1 VEAERWR
8 NIEELYH
15 AACDL
20 QPSDREAFLEGASES
35 TEVRREVVSLL
46 EQSESGYSPLDRPAW
61 EGADPSEDLSQTT
74 NSRLSSGALLGPYR
88 IENALGAG
96 GMGVVYSA
104 HDTRLG
110 RPVAIKCLSERL
122 TGAAAT
128 SRFRRES
135 QMASSLNH
143 PHVLIV
149 HDVGDC
155 DGRPYIVM
163 ELITGGTVRDWAR
176 QKRPWRE
183 TIELLT
189 GVADG
194 LAAAHEVGILH
205 RDVKSANILVS
216 KDGHAKLADF
226 GLAKLTEQSE
236 HPDQPGIA
244 TGEEH
249 TGTGLIVGTIPY
261 LSPER
266 ISGQAVDARS
276 DIFSFGVVLYEALT
290 GRQPFAGDGGAA
302 IARNILHQACPP
314 LPPDLPLELRA
325 AVAKAL
331 DKNPGERYQSMRD
344 LVVDLKRVL
353 QASPAE
359 TGKRQTG
366 FRRRWTVLAIA
377 AFMIAASIA
386 VYGLRQNDY
395 FWRNPL
401 DGARIDRVT
410 DFEGDELD
418 ANLSPDGKWMTFL
431 SDRGGQF
438 DAWVGQIASGDFV
451 NISKG
456 RFPTLEPAPIRR
468 VGFAA
473 DGARLW
479 FLSGNGRSV
488 PYQTWLASAASGAP
502 QPFGSHPMEYA
513 ASPDGT
519 RVVYHTDAPGDPI
532 YLADANG
539 SHARRLYAA
548 GPGGHCHHLSWSPD
562 ARYIYF
568 VKGVPTTEEMDIWR
582 VRTTGAAVPERI
594 TDHNARVAYPAWL
607 DKQTLIYSA
616 TAEDGP
622 GQQLFTLDVNRRV
635 RHRVTAGVGEDY
647 LSVAASATVP
657 RRLVCSVANT
667 SATLWTVPVSDG
679 MQPESAATR
688 YPAPNARAHAPCVG
702 AGGLLFLSSR
712 GGADGIW
719 RAQNDVAT
727 ELWKGK
733 DGGAVAQP
741 AISPDGSQIC
751 FPFRKSGRG
760 GMYIMSSDG
769 TNVRPLASSLEV
781 RSTASWSPD
790 GKWVAVAAS
799 ENGRAR
805 LFLVPVDGRAP
816 VRLVDSPSYNPLWS
830 PNGEYIVYS
839 EPVRGSQMLVKA
851 ITPNKETVQLPEI
864 SVPYT
869 AATPYRFVPG
879 RKELIFLGD
888 GNSAPAPGVGYRT
901 RNFYRT
907 DLVTGRQRQLTNL
920 KSGYLMQSFDISE
933 DGKQI
938 IFDRF
943 RDNSNIVLMDLAR

>member
-1 VEAERWR
+1 VEPGRWR
-8 NIEELYH
+8 NIEKLYQ
-15 AACDL
+15 AARDL
-20 QPSDREAFLEGASES
+20 EPSDREAFLEGASGS
-35 TEVRREVVSLL
+35 TEVRREVASLL
-46 EQSESGYSPLDRPAW
+46 EQSESGSSPLDRPAW
-61 EGADPSEDLSQTT
+61 EGADPYEDLLQTT
-74 NSRLSSGALLGPYR
+74 SYRLSSGTLVGPYR
-88 IENALGAG
+88 IESALGAG

-122 TGAAAT
+122 TDSAART
-128 SRFRRES
+128 RFRRES
-135 QMASSLNH
+135 QMASALNH

-155 DGRPYIVM
+155 DGRPYIVT

-183 TIELLT
+183 TIELLV

-194 LAAAHEVGILH
+194 LAAAHAVGIVH

-216 KDGHAKLADF
+216 EDGQAKLADF
-226 GLAKLTEQSE
+226 GLAKLAEQSE
-236 HPDQPGIA
+236 HAAQPGIPS
-244 TGEEH
+244 GEEH
-249 TGTGLIVGTIPY
+249 TGIGVIVGTIPY

-266 ISGQAVDARS
+266 ILGQAVDARS

-290 GRQPFAGDGGAA
+290 GQRPFAGRDGAA
-302 IARNILHQACPP
+302 IVRNILHEACPP
-314 LPPDLPLELRA
+314 LPLDLPLELRA
-325 AVAKAL
+325 VVVKAL
-331 DKNPGERYQSMRD
+331 DKNSDERYQSMLD

-359 TGKRQTG
+359 SRKQRTG
-366 FRRRWTVLAIA
+366 FRRRWTVPALA
-377 AFMIAASIA
+377 AFIIAASA
-386 VYGLRQNDY
+386 AAYVARKNDY

-401 DGARIDRVT
+401 DRARIEQVT

-418 ANLSPDGKWMTFL
+418 ADLSRDGKWMAFL
-431 SDRGGQF
+431 SDRGGRF
-438 DAWVGQIASGDFV
+438 NAWVGQIASGDFV
-451 NISKG
+451 NVTKG
-456 RFPTLEPAPIRR
+456 RFPTLEPAPIHR

-473 DGARLW
+473 DGAHVW
-479 FLSGNGRSV
+479 FLGGNGKSV
-488 PYQTWLASAASGAP
+488 PYQTWLASGMSGTP
-502 QPFGSHPMEYA
+502 QPFVSHSMEYA
-513 ASPDGT
+513 PSPDGT
-519 RVVYHTDAPGDPI
+519 RVAYHTDAPGDPI

-539 SHARRLYAA
+539 SHARRLCAA
-548 GPGGHCHHLSWSPD
+548 GPGGHCHYLSWSPD

-568 VKGVPTTEEMDIWR
+568 VKGVPTTQELDIWR
-582 VRTTGAAVPERI
+582 VPTTGAALPERI
-594 TDHNARVAYPAWL
+594 TAHNARVGYPAWL
-607 DKQTLIYSA
+607 DGQTLIYSA

-622 GQQLFTLDVNRRV
+622 RLRLFTLDVNRRI
-635 RHRVTAGVGEDY
+635 RHRVSAGVGEDY
-647 LSVAASATVP
+647 LSVAASTTVP

-667 SATLWTVPVSDG
+667 RATLWTVPVSDR

-688 YPAPNARAHAPCVG
+688 YPVPNARAHAPRAG
-702 AGGLLFLSSR
+702 AGGLFFLSSR

-719 RAQNDVAT
+719 RIQNDVAT

-733 DGGAVAQP
+733 DGGAVAPP

-769 TNVRPLASSLEV
+769 TNIRPLAPSLEV
-781 RSTASWSPD
+781 RSAASWSPD

-799 ENGRAR
+799 ENERAR
-805 LFLVPVDGRAP
+805 LFLVPVDGGVP

-830 PNGEYIVYS
+830 ADGEYILYS
-839 EPVRGSQMLVKA
+839 EPLQGAQMIVKA
-851 ITPNKETVQLPEI
+851 ITPHKTAVHVPEI
-864 SVPYT
+864 YVPYT
-869 AATPYRFVPG
+869 AATPYRLVPG
-879 RKELIFLGD
+879 RKELIFLRD
-888 GNSAPAPGVGYRT
+888 GSSAPAPGVGYRT
-901 RNFYRT
+901 WNFYQT
-907 DLVTGRQRQLTNL
+907 DLLTGRERQLTDL
-920 KSGYLMQSFDISE
+920 KPGYLMQSFDISE